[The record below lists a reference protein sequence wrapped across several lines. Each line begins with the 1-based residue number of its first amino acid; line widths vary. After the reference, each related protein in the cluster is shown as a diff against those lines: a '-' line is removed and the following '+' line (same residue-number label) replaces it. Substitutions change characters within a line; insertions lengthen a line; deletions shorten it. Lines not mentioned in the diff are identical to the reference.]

1 MEIYREVKMRPP
13 EKSRIPGRIFTLLAI
28 PVAYLLSVPPLVLKT
43 LGAPTPTQEGQP
55 PPKMQSPPW
64 VQYYAAPYNWAQ
76 AKSFLQQPLDAYADW
91 CVEKME
97 K

>member
-13 EKSRIPGRIFTLLAI
+13 EKSRVPGRIMILLAI
-28 PVAYLLSVPPLVLKT
+28 AVLYLLSVPPLVLRT
-43 LGAPTPTQEGQP
+43 LATKKEGQP
-55 PPKMQSPPW
+55 GPNMQSPSW
-64 VQYYAAPYNWAQ
+64 VKYYSAPYNWTQ
-76 AKSFLQQPLDAYADW
+76 SKSFLKKPLDAYADW